1 MSSDNAVLYDTPG
14 PRAKARDRLFTVIFT
29 LVFVALIAWI
39 IYTAYQRD
47 IFNDRW
53 SVLWDPG
60 KSQTAY
66 DVWVNSILRGVWGTL
81 KPVIIAIP
89 IALLL
94 ALILTILRQSPHGIA
109 RIPARVVTEVFR
121 GIPVLLIMF
130 FGVLALKLDPLWAV
144 VLGLVVYNMAVVA
157 EILRAGIAA
166 LPRGQKEA
174 GLSIGL
180 SPLQTMLR
188 IQLPQAVR
196 IMLPALISQIVVLLK
211 DSSLGFII
219 GYSDLLKT
227 GKDNY
232 NYFGEKT
239 TVVFILVISVIY
251 ILINMSVSRLATYIE
266 GRMRTKSKTVAGLGV
281 EGKAH
286 GPVGGV
292 TAQTGTPPVAHR
304 LPARSGRGGPAAR
317 FSRACDGGTRYW
329 FEDFPPS

>member
-14 PRAKARDRLFTVIFT
+14 PKAKARDRVFNVVFTIF
-29 LVFVALIAWI
+29 FVGLGAWVL
-39 IYTAYQRD
+39 YTAYNRD

-53 SVLWDPG
+53 NVLSNPG
-60 KSQTAY
+60 KGQSAY
-66 DVWVNSILRGVWGTL
+66 DLWVTSILFEGIWGTL

-89 IALLL
+89 IALAL
-94 ALILTILRQSPHGIA
+94 ALVLTILRQSPYWIA
-109 RIPARVVTEVFR
+109 RVPARVITEIFR

-130 FGVLALKLDPLWAV
+130 FGVLGLNIDPLWAV

-166 LPRGQKEA
+166 LPSGQREA

-180 SPLQTMLR
+180 TPLQTMMR

-232 NYFGEKT
+232 NYFGEPT

-251 ILINMSVSRLATYIE
+251 IAINMSVSRLATYIE
-266 GRMRTKSKTVAGLGV
+266 GRMRTKSKATAGLKVGD
-281 EGKAH
+281 KPD
-286 GPVGGV
+286 GPDGGV
-292 TAQTGTPPVAHR
+292 TAAGIGANTRTGDST
-304 LPARSGRGGPAAR
+304 
-317 FSRACDGGTRYW
+317 W
-329 FEDFPPS
+329 

>member
-14 PRAKARDRLFTVIFT
+14 PKAKARDRVFNVVFTIF
-29 LVFVALIAWI
+29 FVGLGAWVL
-39 IYTAYQRD
+39 YTAYNRD

-53 SVLWDPG
+53 NVLWNPG
-60 KSQTAY
+60 KGQSAY
-66 DVWVNSILRGVWGTL
+66 DLWVTSILFEGIWGTL

-89 IALLL
+89 IALAL
-94 ALILTILRQSPHGIA
+94 ALVLTILRQSPYWIA
-109 RIPARVVTEVFR
+109 RVPARVITEIFR

-130 FGVLALKLDPLWAV
+130 FGVLGLNIDPLWAV

-166 LPRGQKEA
+166 LPSGQREA

-180 SPLQTMLR
+180 TPLQTMMR

-232 NYFGEKT
+232 NYFGEPT

-251 ILINMSVSRLATYIE
+251 IEINMSVSRLATYIE
-266 GRMRTKSKTVAGLGV
+266 GRMRTKSKAAAGLKVGD
-281 EGKAH
+281 KPD
-286 GPVGGV
+286 GPDGGV
-292 TAQTGTPPVAHR
+292 TAAGIGANTRTGDST
-304 LPARSGRGGPAAR
+304 
-317 FSRACDGGTRYW
+317 W
-329 FEDFPPS
+329 